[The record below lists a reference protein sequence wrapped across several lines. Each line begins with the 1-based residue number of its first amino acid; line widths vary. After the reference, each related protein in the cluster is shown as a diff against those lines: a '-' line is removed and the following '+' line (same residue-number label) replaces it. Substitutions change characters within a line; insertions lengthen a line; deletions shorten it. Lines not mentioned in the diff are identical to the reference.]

1 MTGKILTKREK
12 DVFVLL
18 IQNRST
24 KEIAD
29 ELGVSKTAIR
39 NKMTDDFREK
49 WVQTLTA
56 NGVQTLVITEEGVN
70 ALKSIFRGGNHTA
83 NLGANF
89 TENQFAPN
97 NDFKD
102 ELKAKNDQIEKLQKL
117 LDQSQQLLLNEQK
130 KSQLLIE
137 NQTPKTDIPREWQEK
152 QEVLENQI
160 SYYRNSANNANQRVR
175 EYQDWAERAEK
186 AFWFAATLAGV
197 FFVLLLVLGWIYFL
211 GRN

>member
-1 MTGKILTKREK
+1 MSKTI
-12 DVFVLL
+12 
-18 IQNRST
+18 

-29 ELGVSKTAIR
+29 ELGVSKTTIR
-39 NKMTDDFREK
+39 NKMTADFREK

-56 NGVQTLVITEEGVN
+56 KGVQTLVITEEGVN
-70 ALKSIFRGGNHTA
+70 VLKSMFSSENQTA
-83 NLGANF
+83 NLGANL

-97 NDFKD
+97 EDFKA
-102 ELKAKNDQIEKLQKL
+102 ELKAKNEQIEKLQKL
-117 LDQSQQLLLNEQK
+117 LDQSQQLLLSEQK

-137 NQTPKTDIPREWQEK
+137 NQTPKPEVAREWQEK

-160 SYYRNSANNANQRVR
+160 SHYRNSANNANQRVR

-186 AFWFAATLAGV
+186 AFWFAAILAGV
-197 FFVLLLVLGWIYFL
+197 FFVLLLVLGGVYFL

>member
-1 MTGKILTKREK
+1 M
-12 DVFVLL
+12 
-18 IQNRST
+18 ST
-24 KEIAD
+24 TIKEIAD
-29 ELGVSKTAIR
+29 ELGVSKTTIR
-39 NKMTDDFREK
+39 NKMTADFRKK

-70 ALKSIFRGGNHTA
+70 ALKSIFRGENYT
-83 NLGANF
+83 ANF

-97 NDFKD
+97 EDLKA
-102 ELKAKNDQIEKLQKL
+102 ELKAKNEQIESLQKL
-117 LDQSQQLLLNEQK
+117 LDQSQQLLLSEQK

-137 NQTPKTDIPREWQEK
+137 NQTPKTEVAREWQEK

-160 SYYRNSANNANQRVR
+160 SHYRNSANNANQRVR

-186 AFWFAATLAGV
+186 AFWFAAILAGV
-197 FFVLLLVLGWIYFL
+197 FFVLLLVLGGVYFL

>member
-1 MTGKILTKREK
+1 MSKTI
-12 DVFVLL
+12 
-18 IQNRST
+18 

-29 ELGVSKTAIR
+29 ELGVSKTTIR
-39 NKMTDDFREK
+39 NKMTADFRKK

-186 AFWFAATLAGV
+186 AFWFAAILAGV

>member
-1 MTGKILTKREK
+1 MSKTI
-12 DVFVLL
+12 
-18 IQNRST
+18 

-29 ELGVSKTAIR
+29 ELGVSKTTIR
-39 NKMTDDFREK
+39 NKMTADFRKK

-70 ALKSIFRGGNHTA
+70 ALKSIFRGENYT
-83 NLGANF
+83 ANF

-97 NDFKD
+97 EDLKA
-102 ELKAKNDQIEKLQKL
+102 ELKAKNEQIESLQKL
-117 LDQSQQLLLNEQK
+117 LDQSQQLLLSEQK

-137 NQTPKTDIPREWQEK
+137 NQTPKTEVAREWQEK

-160 SYYRNSANNANQRVR
+160 SHYRNSANNANQRVR

-186 AFWFAATLAGV
+186 AFWFAAILAGV
-197 FFVLLLVLGWIYFL
+197 FFVLLIALGGAYFL

>member
-1 MTGKILTKREK
+1 MSKTI
-12 DVFVLL
+12 
-18 IQNRST
+18 

-49 WVQTLTA
+49 WVETLTT

-70 ALKSIFRGGNHTA
+70 ALKSVFRGGNHTT

-89 TENQFAPN
+89 AENRFVPN
-97 NDFKD
+97 EDYKA
-102 ELKAKNDQIEKLQKL
+102 EIKAKNEQIERLQKL
-117 LDQSQQLLLNEQK
+117 LDQSQQLLLSEQK

-137 NQTPKTDIPREWQEK
+137 NQVPKTDVPREWQVK

-160 SYYRNSANNANQRVR
+160 SHYRNSANNANQRVR

-186 AFWFAATLAGV
+186 GFWFAAILAAI
-197 FFVLLLVLGWIYFL
+197 FLVLLLVLGWLYL
-211 GRN
+211 MK

>member
-1 MTGKILTKREK
+1 MSKTI
-12 DVFVLL
+12 
-18 IQNRST
+18 

-29 ELGVSKTAIR
+29 ELGVSKTTIR
-39 NKMTDDFREK
+39 NKMTADFRKK

-152 QEVLENQI
+152 QEGLENQI

>member
-1 MTGKILTKREK
+1 MSKTI
-12 DVFVLL
+12 
-18 IQNRST
+18 

-49 WVQTLTA
+49 WVQTL
-56 NGVQTLVITEEGVN
+56 
-70 ALKSIFRGGNHTA
+70 TA

>member
-1 MTGKILTKREK
+1 MSKTI
-12 DVFVLL
+12 
-18 IQNRST
+18 

-29 ELGVSKTAIR
+29 ELGVSKTTIR
-39 NKMTDDFREK
+39 NKMTADFRKK

-56 NGVQTLVITEEGVN
+56 NGVQTLVIAEEGVN

-102 ELKAKNDQIEKLQKL
+102 ELKAKNEQIEKLQKL
-117 LDQSQQLLLNEQK
+117 LDQSQQLLLSEQK

-137 NQTPKTDIPREWQEK
+137 NQTPKTEVAREWQEK

-160 SYYRNSANNANQRVR
+160 SHYRNSANNANQRVR

-186 AFWFAATLAGV
+186 AFWFAVILAGV
-197 FFVLLLVLGWIYFL
+197 FFVLLLVLGGVYFL

>member
-1 MTGKILTKREK
+1 MSKTI
-12 DVFVLL
+12 
-18 IQNRST
+18 

-29 ELGVSKTAIR
+29 ELGVSKTTIR
-39 NKMTDDFREK
+39 NKMTADFRKK

-70 ALKSIFRGGNHTA
+70 ALKSIFRGENYT
-83 NLGANF
+83 ANF

-97 NDFKD
+97 EDLKA
-102 ELKAKNDQIEKLQKL
+102 ELKAKNEQIESLQKL
-117 LDQSQQLLLNEQK
+117 LDQSQQLLLSEQK

-137 NQTPKTDIPREWQEK
+137 NQTPKTEVAREWQEK

-160 SYYRNSANNANQRVR
+160 SHYRNSANNANQRVR

>member
-1 MTGKILTKREK
+1 MSKTI
-12 DVFVLL
+12 
-18 IQNRST
+18 

-29 ELGVSKTAIR
+29 ELGVSKTTIR
-39 NKMTDDFREK
+39 NKMTADFRKK

-70 ALKSIFRGGNHTA
+70 ALKSIFRGENYT
-83 NLGANF
+83 ANF

-97 NDFKD
+97 EDLKA
-102 ELKAKNDQIEKLQKL
+102 ELKAKNEQIESLQKL
-117 LDQSQQLLLNEQK
+117 LDQSQQLLLSEQK

-137 NQTPKTDIPREWQEK
+137 NQTPKTEVAREWQEK

-160 SYYRNSANNANQRVR
+160 SHYRNSANNANQRVR

-186 AFWFAATLAGV
+186 AFWFAAILAGV
-197 FFVLLLVLGWIYFL
+197 FFVLLLVLGGLYFW

>member
-1 MTGKILTKREK
+1 MSKTI
-12 DVFVLL
+12 
-18 IQNRST
+18 

-29 ELGVSKTAIR
+29 ELGVSKTTIR
-39 NKMTDDFREK
+39 NKMTADFREK